1 MQRRFKLHTRA
12 CGPSRIINKIGE
24 NAYKLKLLD
33 DYDTSPIFNVKELRP
48 YHGEDLQASLFSQ
61 LWGID
66 AGASTTCIGNSILI
80 MENSNL
86 GGRETLETQNMFL
99 NPSILSFVTILNW
112 SCFILERFVFQVKV
126 VVFLFNLES
135 LFC

>member
-1 MQRRFKLHTRA
+1 MQRRFKLHTRE

-66 AGASTTCIGNSILI
+66 VELLQHT
-80 MENSNL
+80 L
-86 GGRETLETQNMFL
+86 GIQ
-99 NPSILSFVTILNW
+99 S
-112 SCFILERFVFQVKV
+112 
-126 VVFLFNLES
+126 
-135 LFC
+135 

>member
-1 MQRRFKLHTRA
+1 MQRRSKLHARA

-33 DYDTSPIFNVKELRP
+33 DYDTSSIFNVKDLRP
-48 YHGEDLQASLFSQ
+48 YHVEDLRASILSQ

-66 AGASTTCIGNSILI
+66 AGASTINLGNSILI
-80 MENSNL
+80 MKYSYS
-86 GGRETLETQNMFL
+86 RVCETLETPNIFL
-99 NPSILSFVTILNW
+99 FLSNLSFVTILIW
-112 SCFILERFVFQVKV
+112 SCFILERFVLQIKV
-126 VVFLFNLES
+126 AVALFNLES